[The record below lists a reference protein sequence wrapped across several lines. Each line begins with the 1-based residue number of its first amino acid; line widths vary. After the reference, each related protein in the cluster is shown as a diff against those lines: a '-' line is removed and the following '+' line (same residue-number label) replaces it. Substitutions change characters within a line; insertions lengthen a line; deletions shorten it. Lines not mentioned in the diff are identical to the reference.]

1 MDVIILSGLVA
12 FLVISV
18 IFALVRK
25 SPRAKFRF
33 FTVLLSAVVA
43 FIATLFL
50 KNNLA
55 TLIDT
60 YLMPSLEMY
69 APDIAETL
77 NEVISMSPTLTVLV
91 ENSVCAILAP
101 LLFFVLFLVLC
112 VVTWVVYFVITLL
125 LAIPLHHAKRS
136 AFKATFYGTLQAA
149 VMVIAFLIPVACYTE
164 LVPIAIDQVAKS
176 DILPEDQSEAILSGE
191 DPIFSTVDQVSESTV
206 VTTFRV
212 SGGKLV
218 YDVLTSIPVEDGESV
233 PLANEIGALSVFAC
247 DVIELSK
254 NTDIATYGPEQAQIL
269 LRLSASFGDSVL
281 LPTVAGEL
289 IYNATDSWIH
299 GEAFMGMEMPDA
311 GEMLN
316 PLLNHLITILH
327 DDARDR
333 EHFTEDVDTAVQII
347 AILVENRVLA
357 QASDTNALINTLSTG
372 PVLHDMIMAL
382 GANPRMNVLISD
394 ITDMGIKAITT
405 ALNVPAGNEEIYDKF
420 VTELT
425 EFLNTLD
432 SKPEAERVPALAE
445 KLGVAFDDAGF
456 VVDDTLQDCFALAM
470 LEDMEKLGG
479 DEVTEGFVRDFFR
492 AYAIA
497 TEAAPD
503 SGSTIGLTF
512 NGFGAITHAIDFY
525 SSAYAG
531 MSQEEIL
538 NNTFIGRLAVLV
550 YNVSSI
556 PEDTDNRAEVIQ
568 TEVRNTLTSA
578 LETKGEEKAEEI
590 MSMFTGSLA
599 SSQNLS
605 GSSQVVGS
613 LSAPENIIT
622 TLVTVKDILNA
633 TGSGKINSENLEQ
646 EAAAFTQIVSQAVE
660 IMQVLEDSNGELTN
674 ISDITSAAGSILNTL
689 GGTSSVGSDAVGLL
703 FTSLVQSETVRSSIG
718 VSASEAK
725 DLASNIVNGSGDYE
739 KAFDTVAVG
748 FDIAAS
754 MNSNTLTSPE
764 EIEKLI
770 RALTPDSAN
779 IIKTYFTTDR
789 LAEYGLPAE
798 KLDTTID
805 FINILID
812 NIVGHDAEH
821 READITA
828 VRSIINMVIVASKGD
843 HSGENLF
850 GEHGEL
856 EDPYEMLATLMDSE
870 LGYETILDAM
880 TENGE
885 IREDRVNAFG
895 TANMLTEE
903 DKEALAEASEE
914 YLAQHPDRELEVNA
928 FLALLGI

>member
-1 MDVIILSGLVA
+1 MD
-12 FLVISV
+12 
-18 IFALVRK
+18 
-25 SPRAKFRF
+25 
-33 FTVLLSAVVA
+33 
-43 FIATLFL
+43 
-50 KNNLA
+50 
-55 TLIDT
+55 
-60 YLMPSLEMY
+60 
-69 APDIAETL
+69 
-77 NEVISMSPTLTVLV
+77 
-91 ENSVCAILAP
+91 
-101 LLFFVLFLVLC
+101 
-112 VVTWVVYFVITLL
+112 
-125 LAIPLHHAKRS
+125 
-136 AFKATFYGTLQAA
+136 
-149 VMVIAFLIPVACYTE
+149 YT
-164 LVPIAIDQVAKS
+164 
-176 DILPEDQSEAILSGE
+176 
-191 DPIFSTVDQVSESTV
+191 
-206 VTTFRV
+206 
-212 SGGKLV
+212 
-218 YDVLTSIPVEDGESV
+218 
-233 PLANEIGALSVFAC
+233 
-247 DVIELSK
+247 
-254 NTDIATYGPEQAQIL
+254 
-269 LRLSASFGDSVL
+269 
-281 LPTVAGEL
+281 
-289 IYNATDSWIH
+289 
-299 GEAFMGMEMPDA
+299 
-311 GEMLN
+311 
-316 PLLNHLITILH
+316 
-327 DDARDR
+327 
-333 EHFTEDVDTAVQII
+333 
-347 AILVENRVLA
+347 
-357 QASDTNALINTLSTG
+357 
-372 PVLHDMIMAL
+372 
-382 GANPRMNVLISD
+382 
-394 ITDMGIKAITT
+394 
-405 ALNVPAGNEEIYDKF
+405 
-420 VTELT
+420 
-425 EFLNTLD
+425 
-432 SKPEAERVPALAE
+432 ALAE
-445 KLGVAFDDAGF
+445 LLFPK
-456 VVDDTLQDCFALAM
+456 
-470 LEDMEKLGG
+470 
-479 DEVTEGFVRDFFR
+479 
-492 AYAIA
+492 
-497 TEAAPD
+497 
-503 SGSTIGLTF
+503 
-512 NGFGAITHAIDFY
+512 
-525 SSAYAG
+525 
-531 MSQEEIL
+531 
-538 NNTFIGRLAVLV
+538 
-550 YNVSSI
+550 
-556 PEDTDNRAEVIQ
+556 IQ